1 MTTTNTNAPTGAEG
15 RSAGVSADAT
25 RDITKKALPALLAV
39 YLLGELMVQAFKLV
53 YQNIGASFGMH
64 AGASLLATIPGI
76 VLAVLSLLYDSLCD
90 FISPKRMTIIGVVCL
105 IVGSF
110 IGFFG
115 QVSFWVV
122 LAARILQVIGSQVAG
137 SVYLVLV
144 VKYLRTHERSMYI
157 GLFGAVYYLASV
169 AGILAGGLVAMIP
182 WHFLFLIPAFAL
194 FCLPALVRHI
204 PDITAQEQ
212 HIDYVGMI
220 VFAAVAMLISIY
232 FDYPHWGWLAAL
244 GVLAVFFC
252 CWVAF
257 GKQPFLSRAFVRN
270 GSFMATV
277 VVIVFF
283 DFFSDASIP
292 IYRVIGNGVYH
303 ISLTTVSL
311 YLALV
316 YAVTAV
322 VSSVIGKIVQRIGR
336 WNTIFWSSV
345 LMVVGFALSAL
356 FVRCGFWTLT
366 AFACVYNIGII
377 GGYSPLYDCATAAL
391 PQEERGR
398 GVGVAE
404 LTLNTS
410 SAIGITVYAS
420 LMTKSALESHGLG
433 IGLGAPA
440 TTASVAEAANRT
452 SNMFWIMAAVAL
464 AALVLIVV
472 LRRRLVDGG
481 RVRPAHK

>member
-1 MTTTNTNAPTGAEG
+1 MTTTNTNAPADAEIHA
-15 RSAGVSADAT
+15 AGVSADAA
-25 RDITKKALPALLAV
+25 RDIAKKALPALLAV

-105 IVGSF
+105 IIGSI

-115 QVSFWVV
+115 QAGFWVV

-144 VKYLRTHERSMYI
+144 VKYLRDHERSVYI
-157 GLFGAVYYLASV
+157 GVFGAVYYLASV
-169 AGILAGGLVAMIP
+169 AGILAGGLVAMVP
-182 WHFLFLIPAFAL
+182 WRFLFLIPALAI

-204 PDITAQEQ
+204 PDITDQAR
-212 HIDYVGMI
+212 HIDYVGM
-220 VFAAVAMLISIY
+220 VTFAAVAMLISIY

-257 GKQPFLSRAFVRN
+257 GKQPFLSRSFVKN
-270 GSFMATV
+270 GSFMAAV
-277 VVIVFF
+277 LVIVFF

-292 IYRVIGNGVYH
+292 IYRVIGKGVYH

-316 YAVTAV
+316 YALTAV
-322 VSSVIGKIVQRIGR
+322 VSSVIGKVVQRIGR

-398 GVGVAE
+398 GMGVAE

-420 LMTKSALESHGLG
+420 LMTKSALASHGWG
-433 IGLGAPA
+433 IGLDAPA
-440 TTASVAEAANRT
+440 APVAAAANRT

-464 AALVLIVV
+464 ATVLLIVV

-481 RVRPAHK
+481 RVRPANR

>member
-1 MTTTNTNAPTGAEG
+1 MTTTNTNAPADAEI
-15 RSAGVSADAT
+15 RAAGVSAEAA
-25 RDITKKALPALLAV
+25 RGIAKKTLPALLAV

-105 IVGSF
+105 IIGSI

-115 QVSFWVV
+115 QAGFWVV

-144 VKYLRTHERSMYI
+144 VKYLRDHERSVYI
-157 GLFGAVYYLASV
+157 GMFG
-169 AGILAGGLVAMIP
+169 
-182 WHFLFLIPAFAL
+182 
-194 FCLPALVRHI
+194 
-204 PDITAQEQ
+204 
-212 HIDYVGMI
+212 
-220 VFAAVAMLISIY
+220 AVAMLISIY

-257 GKQPFLSRAFVRN
+257 GKQPFLSRSFVKN
-270 GSFMATV
+270 GSFMAAV
-277 VVIVFF
+277 LVIVFF

-292 IYRVIGNGVYH
+292 IYRVIGKGVYH

-316 YAVTAV
+316 YALTAV
-322 VSSVIGKIVQRIGR
+322 VSSVIGKVVQRIGR

-398 GVGVAE
+398 GMGVAE

-420 LMTKSALESHGLG
+420 LMTKSALASHGWG
-433 IGLGAPA
+433 IGLDAPA
-440 TTASVAEAANRT
+440 ASVAAAANRT

-464 AALVLIVV
+464 ATVLLIVV
-472 LRRRLVDGG
+472 LRRRLIDGG
-481 RVRPAHK
+481 RVRPANR